1 MDDHRQSENVPEIT
15 PAHKDRTLGL
25 IIFGV
30 VSILIGACCALLVP
44 LMFLSVALSE
54 TVTGGGVDVRSAWSA
69 SALYG
74 FMAVVFVWLGIGSI
88 RARRWARELL
98 LSLSWIWLMTGICS
112 VVIGILVV
120 PAVVGKTG
128 VDTGIPPEMTM
139 IVMLVIFGLIGSL
152 YVVLPAL
159 FVLFYRSPH
168 VAATCRA
175 RHPDPQWVDA
185 CPRRLLTLMVV
196 WVLFAVS
203 ALLMPAY
210 NFFFPFFGIVL
221 TGVVGATL
229 WALVLAVCV
238 ALAVGTCRK
247 APWAWWGGLALTL
260 VFTLSSALVT
270 LRLDLSEIMGLMKL
284 PEDQVAMMDTLPMLD
299 GWVVVLGTVF
309 VWGTFIFYL
318 LTLRQYIAPPTT
330 VAND

>member
-1 MDDHRQSENVPEIT
+1 MTDSNQQTSDF
-15 PAHKDRTLGL
+15 KDRTLGL

-30 VSILIGACCALLVP
+30 VSILIGGFCALLIP

-74 FMAVVFVWLGIGSI
+74 FMAAVFVWLGIGSI

-98 LSLSWIWLMTGICS
+98 LSLSWIWLLTGICS
-112 VVIGILVV
+112 MVIGILVV
-120 PAVVGKTG
+120 PAVVGGTG

-139 IVMLVIFGLIGSL
+139 IVMLVIFGVIGSL

-247 APWAWWGGLALTL
+247 APWAWWGGMALTL

-284 PEDQVAMMDTLPMLD
+284 PEDQVAMMDTLPMFD
-299 GWVVVLGTVF
+299 GWVLVFCSVF

-318 LTLRQYIAPPTT
+318 ITLRQYFAPPTT

>member
-1 MDDHRQSENVPEIT
+1 MTDSNQQTSDF
-15 PAHKDRTLGL
+15 KDRTLGL

-30 VSILIGACCALLVP
+30 VSILIGGFCALLIP

-74 FMAVVFVWLGIGSI
+74 FMAAVFVWLGIGSI

-98 LSLSWIWLMTGICS
+98 LSLSWIWLLTGICS
-112 VVIGILVV
+112 MVIGILVV
-120 PAVVGKTG
+120 PAVVGGTG

-139 IVMLVIFGLIGSL
+139 IVMLVIFGVIGSL

-229 WALVLAVCV
+229 WALVLAACV

-247 APWAWWGGLALTL
+247 APWAWWGGMALTL

-284 PEDQVAMMDTLPMLD
+284 PEDQVAMMDTLPMFD
-299 GWVVVLGTVF
+299 GWVLVFGTVF

-318 LTLRQYIAPPTT
+318 MTLRQYFAPPTT

>member
-1 MDDHRQSENVPEIT
+1 MDDHRQSEIVPEFT
-15 PAHKDRTLGL
+15 PAHKDRTAGL

-30 VSILIGACCALLVP
+30 VSILIGAFCALLIP
-44 LMFLSVALSE
+44 LMFLSVALSD
-54 TVTGGGVDVRSAWSA
+54 TVAGGGVDARSAWSA

-88 RARRWARELL
+88 RAHRWARELL
-98 LSLSWIWLMTGICS
+98 LSLSWIWLLTGICS
-112 VVIGILVV
+112 MVIGVLVV
-120 PAVVGKTG
+120 PAVVGGSG

-139 IVMLVIFGLIGSL
+139 IVMLVIFGVIGSL

-168 VAATCRA
+168 VAVTCRA

-185 CPRRLLTLMVV
+185 FPRRLLTLMIV
-196 WVLFAVS
+196 WIMFAVS

-221 TGVVGATL
+221 TGAAGAVL
-229 WALVLAVCV
+229 WTFVLGLCV
-238 ALAVGTCRK
+238 ALAVGTCRQV
-247 APWAWWGGLALTL
+247 PWAWWGGLALTL

-270 LRLDLSEIMGLMKL
+270 LRLDLGEIMGLMQI
-284 PEDQVAMMDTLPMLD
+284 PEDQIAMIDTLPMFD
-299 GWVVVLGTVF
+299 GWVMVFGTLF

-318 LTLRQYIAPPTT
+318 MTLRHYFAPPMTA
-330 VAND
+330 AND

>member
-74 FMAVVFVWLGIGSI
+74 FMAAVFVWLGIGSI

-112 VVIGILVV
+112 IVIGILVV

>member
-54 TVTGGGVDVRSAWSA
+54 TVTGGGVDVRSASSA

-74 FMAVVFVWLGIGSI
+74 FMAAVFVWLGIGSI
-88 RARRWARELL
+88 RARLWARELV
-98 LSLSWIWLMTGICS
+98 LSVSWIWLLTGICS
-112 VVIGILVV
+112 MVIGILVV
-120 PAVVGKTG
+120 PAVVGGTG

-139 IVMLVIFGLIGSL
+139 IVMLVIFGVIGSL

-247 APWAWWGGLALTL
+247 APWAWWGGMALTL

-284 PEDQVAMMDTLPMLD
+284 PEDQVAMMDTLPMFD
-299 GWVVVLGTVF
+299 GWVLVLGTVF

-318 LTLRQYIAPPTT
+318 MTLRQYFAPPTT

>member
-1 MDDHRQSENVPEIT
+1 MTDSNQQTSDF
-15 PAHKDRTLGL
+15 KDRTLGL

-98 LSLSWIWLMTGICS
+98 LSLSWIWLLTGICS
-112 VVIGILVV
+112 MVIGLLVV
-120 PAVVGKTG
+120 PALVGGTG

-139 IVMLVIFGLIGSL
+139 IVIAVTFGIIGLL
-152 YVVLPAL
+152 YVVLPAI

-168 VAATCRA
+168 VAATCRT
-175 RHPDPQWVDA
+175 RHPEPQWIDS
-185 CPRRLLTLMVV
+185 CPRRLRTLMVV

-203 ALLMPAY
+203 AVLMPAY
-210 NFFFPFFGIVL
+210 SFFFPFFGIVL
-221 TGVVGATL
+221 TGAAGALL
-229 WALVLAVCV
+229 WGIALAVCV
-238 ALAVGTCRK
+238 ALAIGTCKR

-260 VFTLSSALVT
+260 VFTLSSTLVV
-270 LRLDLSEIMGLMKL
+270 LRFDLGQIMGMMKI
-284 PEDQVAMMDTLPMLD
+284 PEDQIAMIDKLPMLD
-299 GWVVVLGTVF
+299 GRVMALGTVF
-309 VWGTFIFYL
+309 VWGTFIVYL
-318 LTLRQYIAPPTT
+318 MTLRRYFASATIA
-330 VAND
+330 AND

>member
-1 MDDHRQSENVPEIT
+1 MTDSNQQTSDF
-15 PAHKDRTLGL
+15 KDRTLGL

-30 VSILIGACCALLVP
+30 VSILIGGFCALLIP

-74 FMAVVFVWLGIGSI
+74 FMAAVFVWLGIGSI

-98 LSLSWIWLMTGICS
+98 FSLSWIWLLTGICS
-112 VVIGILVV
+112 MVIGILVV
-120 PAVVGKTG
+120 PAVVGGTG

-139 IVMLVIFGLIGSL
+139 IVMLVIFGVIGSL

-247 APWAWWGGLALTL
+247 APWAWWGGMALTL

-284 PEDQVAMMDTLPMLD
+284 PEDQVAMMDTLPMFD
-299 GWVVVLGTVF
+299 GWVLVFGTVF

-318 LTLRQYIAPPTT
+318 MTLRQYFAPPTT